1 MPDRPIPLLGAISL
15 EFVQHLEHSIDAG
28 FISTPIAGLPGE
40 LQQRSN
46 RMSHRIVIEGL
57 LFGAS
62 AADALKSLQEAA
74 ANGEELTFSADITT
88 ALDLQKVLITRLD
101 AIETAGN
108 PARFDYRL
116 ELAESPPLP
125 PPAQVSGFGGLD
137 DFGLG
142 DLGFDTEILG
152 DITDVA
158 ADVAGAVN
166 DALQVIDAMTALADL
181 GGLEASNFLAPI
193 GEVGDRVSSVGTN
206 FRNAFDSLLE
216 AFS

>member
-15 EFVQHLEHSIDAG
+15 EFVQRIEHSIDAG
-28 FISTPIAGLPGE
+28 FVSTPIAGLPGE

-46 RMSHRIVIEGL
+46 RMSHRIALEGV

-62 AADALKSLQEAA
+62 AADNLKSLQEAA
-74 ANGEELTFSADITT
+74 GNGEELTFSADITT

-108 PARFDYRL
+108 PSRFDYRL
-116 ELAESPPLP
+116 QLAESPPLP

-142 DLGFDTEILG
+142 DLGFDTDILG
-152 DITDVA
+152 DITDIA
-158 ADVAGAVN
+158 GDIAGAVN
-166 DALQVIDAMTALADL
+166 DALQVIDAVTALADL
-181 GGLEASNFLAPI
+181 GGLELGNFLAPI
-193 GEVGDRVSSVGTN
+193 GEVGDRVASVGTN
-206 FRNAFDSLLE
+206 FRNAFDSLSG